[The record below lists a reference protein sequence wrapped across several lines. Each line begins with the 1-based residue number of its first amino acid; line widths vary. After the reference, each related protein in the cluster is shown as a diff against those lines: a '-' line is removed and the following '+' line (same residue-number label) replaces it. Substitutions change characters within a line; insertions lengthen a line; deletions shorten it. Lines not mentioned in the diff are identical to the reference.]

1 MRVSPRFL
9 TTRSNSRS
17 GVSSTRFL
25 FIGAVAGSGIVCL
38 LCLLAFRGG
47 GLRAP
52 RQSSDAATSQVAA
65 ELKKKWQARELLLP
79 SAEMPGFPSEAVVVL
94 AYLGRRQEGA
104 EVKWPRVACAIGD
117 GTVLLTAAHCVTDLN
132 EGGKQAVSAE
142 TVVISPYC
150 GDVFEFEILAVD
162 EKADLAILKPGW
174 PSHPALGLAD
184 ESELEPAR
192 EMLVAGYP
200 QQQEITKPPFR
211 FWQEIRME
219 KLSVRRVDEQT
230 PDAAIVL
237 EAARFAGPGWSGSPM
252 ILPRSGK
259 VVGVLGK
266 LQTNTKNGILF
277 KRDVA
282 GCSIRAINSLLD
294 RSGVSEAAK
303 RRPLELTPVENAQR
317 AFSCAMQYVE
327 SCWNRDS
334 RAWLSFTRQLAELR
348 PASVQA
354 RLFLAWSAQDA
365 YTVDPS
371 KDDLAVLAE
380 SSFQEA
386 IRLGPNSA
394 RAHAGYGDFLMLRQR
409 DKEALAETEAALAI
423 APGNDLALVNRM
435 VILTRTDP
443 AKAAEVGRE
452 MTDKHPKNAHY
463 WFWYA
468 GALLARD
475 RNEEALAAAQK
486 AVEMNPEGLY
496 RGKLAEALARVGRLD
511 EAEAC
516 YKRMTV
522 DCGCQRCWV
531 QYAQFLIERRSDKLE
546 EAGKALE
553 TAKSKRSRLGVS
565 EDSLEKLGINLD
577 LAKLQSLEKESPEK
591 AEALGRQ
598 LLDGS
603 PENGHYWFALAG
615 ILRTRGKLN
624 EAVQAAR
631 QSVRLCPDFP
641 YRPRLAD
648 TLAKTGQL
656 EEAEQTY
663 REMLR
668 DYPDRSRYWFW
679 YATFL
684 NEYHPKRTEECREAL
699 SKAEAPGGQWSV
711 SPEELRELRARVGL
725 EPPAKP

>member
-1 MRVSPRFL
+1 L
-9 TTRSNSRS
+9 
-17 GVSSTRFL
+17 
-25 FIGAVAGSGIVCL
+25 GAALAGAGIVCL
-38 LCLLAFRGG
+38 LWLLVFRGG
-47 GLRAP
+47 GLWPP
-52 RQSSDAATSQVAA
+52 RQSSGAATSQVAA

-79 SAEMPGFPSEAVVVL
+79 SAEMPGFSSEAVVVL

-104 EVKWPRVACAIGD
+104 EVKWPRVAFAIGD
-117 GTVLLTAAHCVTDLN
+117 GTVLLTAAHCVTDLD

-142 TVVISPYC
+142 TVVISPYY

-162 EKADLAILKPGW
+162 EKADLAVLKTGW
-174 PSHPALGLAD
+174 PSHPALGLAG

-200 QQQEITKPPFR
+200 QQEITKRLFR
-211 FWQEIRME
+211 FWREIRME
-219 KLSVRRVDEQT
+219 KLPVRRVDEQK
-230 PDAAIVL
+230 PDYAITL
-237 EAARFAGPGWSGSPM
+237 EAARFVGPGWSGSPM

-259 VVGVLGK
+259 VAGVLGK
-266 LQTNTKNGILF
+266 LQTHTEKGLLV

-303 RRPLELTPVENAQR
+303 RRPLELKPVENAQR
-317 AFSCAMQYVE
+317 AFSCAMEYVE

-334 RAWLSFTRQLAELR
+334 RAWLSFARQLAELR

-354 RLFLAWSAQDA
+354 RLFLAWGAQDA
-365 YTVDPS
+365 YTMDPS
-371 KDDLAVLAE
+371 KDELAVLAE

-386 IRLGPNSA
+386 VRLGPNSA
-394 RAHAGYGDFLMLRQR
+394 QAHAGYGDFLMLRQR
-409 DKEALAETEAALAI
+409 HKEALAETEAALAI

-475 RNEEALAAAQK
+475 RNEEALAAARK
-486 AVEMNPEGLY
+486 AVDLNPDGLY

-522 DCGCQRCWV
+522 DCGCQQCWV
-531 QYAQFLIERRSDKLE
+531 QYAQFLIDHRSDKLE
-546 EAGKALE
+546 EAEKALE
-553 TAKSKRSRLGVS
+553 TAKSKRNRLGVS
-565 EDSLEKLGINLD
+565 KENLEKLRINLD

-591 AEALGRQ
+591 AEARGRQ
-598 LLDGS
+598 LLEGS

-615 ILRTRGKLN
+615 ILRTRGKHN

-631 QSVRLCPDFP
+631 QAVRLCPDFS

-648 TLAKTGQL
+648 TLAKAGQL
-656 EEAEQTY
+656 EEAERTY
-663 REMLR
+663 KEMLR
-668 DYPDRSRYWFW
+668 DHPERSKYWFW
-679 YATFL
+679 YAKFL

-699 SKAEAPGGQWSV
+699 SKAEAPSAQWSV
-711 SPEELRELRARVGL
+711 SPDDLRELRARVGL
-725 EPPAKP
+725 EPPTKP